1 MFIVLEQLVS
11 DDAEKSLVKMIM
23 SDGWSQW
30 KHSRTLIG
38 QEVYSLIRGADFFT
52 HAKEIVYV
60 LTPLLKVLRLV
71 DKEGSIMG
79 LIYERMD
86 HLVEV
91 VR

>member
-1 MFIVLEQLVS
+1 MTVGVNGNTQ
-11 DDAEKSLVKMIM
+11 
-23 SDGWSQW
+23 
-30 KHSRTLIG
+30 RTLIG
-38 QEVYSLIRGADFFT
+38 QEVYSLIRGVDYFT